1 MCPDLE
7 KTNCNPSGAS
17 GKESACQYRRQKRHS
32 FDPWVRKIPWSREW
46 QPSPIFLPG
55 EFYGQRS
62 LAGCSPWGH
71 KELDLW
77 VHVHTH
83 THTQLLSIQDSSVA
97 HSSGWSDGKRRYK
110 FFLADK
116 LKLIDGERT
125 GWSLGTVILDGIG
138 LSVGLSGGTSFQWA
152 FRKDTG
158 MRFSWVSSQIESL
171 LFQLSKL
178 NGLASLIPRTTLL
191 LFSH

>member
-1 MCPDLE
+1 MATQSNILAWGILWTEEPGRLQ
-7 KTNCNPSGAS
+7 SMGS
-17 GKESACQYRRQKRHS
+17 QRVGLVSAR
-32 FDPWVRKIPWSREW
+32 
-46 QPSPIFLPG
+46 
-55 EFYGQRS
+55 
-62 LAGCSPWGH
+62 A
-71 KELDLW
+71 
-77 VHVHTH
+77 HTH

-158 MRFSWVSSQIESL
+158 MRFS
-171 LFQLSKL
+171 
-178 NGLASLIPRTTLL
+178 
-191 LFSH
+191 